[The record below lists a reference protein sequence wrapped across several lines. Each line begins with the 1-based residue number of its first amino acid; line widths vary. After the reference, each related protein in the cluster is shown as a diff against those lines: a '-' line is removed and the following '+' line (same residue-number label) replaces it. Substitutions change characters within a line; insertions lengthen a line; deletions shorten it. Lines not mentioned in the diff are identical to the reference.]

1 MGTPL
6 LKHGDKIKLPTKLQ
20 AGEDVIYDKGP
31 QQPMEAKNG
40 GQGKNHGQLLLVEP
54 DLAAFIAPFSY
65 KINEKLN
72 GRGFATIDM
81 STVKLAKKQKLNN
94 QVMVLIDG
102 TFKVKLSKG
111 PPALAPPP
119 TNMPDPVLLAMG
131 DAEFI
136 QTLASK
142 VNGE

>member
-1 MGTPL
+1 MGAPL
-6 LKHGDKIKLPTKLQ
+6 LKHGDKIKLPTKLP

-40 GQGKNHGQLLLVEP
+40 GQGKNSGQLLLVKP
-54 DLAAFIAPFSY
+54 DLAAFIATFSY
-65 KINEKLN
+65 MINEKQN

-81 STVKLAKKQKLNN
+81 ATVKLAMKQKLNG
-94 QVMVLIDG
+94 QPLVLIQG

-111 PPALAPPP
+111 PPAMAPPP

-136 QTLASK
+136 PSLAAK
-142 VNGE
+142 VNGQ